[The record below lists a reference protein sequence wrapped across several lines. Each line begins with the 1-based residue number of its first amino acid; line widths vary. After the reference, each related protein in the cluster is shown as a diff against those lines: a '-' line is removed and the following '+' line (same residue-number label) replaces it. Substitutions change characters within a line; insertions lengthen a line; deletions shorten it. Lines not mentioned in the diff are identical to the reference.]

1 MIKVSVIKKF
11 FNCLA
16 QNVYAS
22 HSVVSDS
29 FHPIDCSPPGSSVY
43 GILQARILKWIA
55 IPFSRG
61 SSRHKD
67 WTRVS
72 WLGRWILYHQGG
84 SGYICVCVCVLVTQS
99 CPTLWNTMDCS
110 SWGSSVHGILQA
122 RILKCIAIPFS
133 RGSFQPRYSTLVFHI
148 VGRFF
153 IIWTTGEVQVY
164 TCRCC

>member
-1 MIKVSVIKKF
+1 MDC
-11 FNCLA
+11 NLP
-16 QNVYAS
+16 
-22 HSVVSDS
+22 DS
-29 FHPIDCSPPGSSVY
+29 TVHEIS
-43 GILQARILKWIA
+43 QARILEWVA
-55 IPFSRG
+55 ISFSRG

-122 RILKCIAIPFS
+122 RIPEWVAMPFS
-133 RGSFQPRYSTLVFHI
+133 RGSSQPRDRTQVSCI
-148 VGRFF
+148 GRR
-153 IIWTTGEVQVY
+153 ILYPWATWEALNVAQANAKCKKGGSQILGLGRWAGAAPEGPLKPY
-164 TCRCC
+164 